1 MASVF
6 CIGVAVQD
14 FIYFV
19 DEMPRAAKK
28 YRARDFMTVGGGCAA
43 TAAVAVARLG
53 GDARLAARLG
63 DDLLAGLIVSEL
75 EGYGVDCTYLL
86 RFAGRRSPLS
96 SIFIDAAGER
106 LIMGF
111 RDKMMPA
118 TDDRLPDPLPPDVD
132 AVLVDTRWIQGG
144 VDMMRRAEAAE
155 KPRILDGEPPFKDCE
170 ELIALSTH
178 IIFSAHGLQE
188 LSGVQDFAEGMT
200 RISAMTG
207 AWLAVTDGANGIY
220 YLDDGQMIHVSV
232 PQVEVVD
239 TLGAGDT
246 WHGAFALALAEG
258 RPEVEAIAFAN
269 VAASLKCTR
278 RGGRA
283 GVPDRAAVDAY
294 MMEHPSS

>member
-6 CIGVAVQD
+6 CIGVATQD

-19 DEMPRAAKK
+19 DEMPRAAEK
-28 YRARDFMTVGGGCAA
+28 YRARDFITVGGGCAA

-53 GDARLAARLG
+53 GDVRLAARLG

-75 EGYGVDCTYLL
+75 EGYGVDCTCMR

-96 SIFIDAAGER
+96 SIFVDAAGER

-111 RDKMMPA
+111 RDRTMPA
-118 TDDRLPDPLPPDVD
+118 EDDSLPDPLPSDVD
-132 AVLVDTRWIQGG
+132 VVLADTRWVQGG
-144 VDMMRRAEAAE
+144 VDLMRCAEAAG
-155 KPRILDGEPPFKDCE
+155 KPRVLDGEPPFDGSQ

-178 IIFSAHGLQE
+178 IIFSAQGLQD
-188 LSGVQDFAEGMT
+188 LSGAADFAEGMK
-200 RISAMTG
+200 RVGAMTS
-207 AWLAVTDGANGIY
+207 AWLAVTDGAKGVY
-220 YLDDGQMIHVSV
+220 YLDGGQVIHAAA

-258 RPEVEAIAFAN
+258 RPEVEAIFFAN
-269 VAASLKCTR
+269 AAASLKCTR

-283 GVPDRAAVDAY
+283 GVPDRATVDAFL
-294 MMEHPSS
+294 MEHASS

>member
-19 DEMPRAAKK
+19 DEMPRTAKK
-28 YRARDFMTVGGGCAA
+28 YNALDFMTVGGGCAA

-53 GDARLAARLG
+53 GDVRLAARLG
-63 DDLLAGLIVSEL
+63 DDLLADLIVSEL
-75 EGYGVDCTYLL
+75 EGEGVDCAHM
-86 RFAGRRSPLS
+86 RRIAGRRSPLS
-96 SIFIDAAGER
+96 SIFVDAAGER

-111 RDKMMPA
+111 RDKTMP
-118 TDDRLPDPLPPDVD
+118 TGNDRLPDPLPRDVD
-132 AVLVDTRWIQGG
+132 VVLADTHWVQGG
-144 VDMMRRAEAAE
+144 VDLMRRAEAAR
-155 KPRILDGEPPFKDCE
+155 KPRILDGEPPFDGCQ

-178 IIFSAHGLQE
+178 IIFSVRGLQD
-188 LSGVQDFAEGMT
+188 LSGVRDFAEGMK
-200 RISAMTG
+200 RIGAMTG
-207 AWLAVTDGANGIY
+207 AWLAVTDGANGTY
-220 YLDDGQMIHVSV
+220 YLDGGQLSHVAA

-294 MMEHPSS
+294 LMQHASS

>member
-6 CIGVAVQD
+6 CIGVAAQD

-19 DEMPRAAKK
+19 DEMPRTAEK

-53 GDARLAARLG
+53 GDVRLAARLG
-63 DDLLAGLIVSEL
+63 DDLLADLIVSEL
-75 EGYGVDCTYLL
+75 EGYGVDCVYM
-86 RFAGRRSPLS
+86 RRIAGKRSPLS
-96 SIFIDAAGER
+96 SIFIDQAGER

-111 RDKMMPA
+111 RNKTMPA
-118 TDDRLPDPLPPDVD
+118 GDDKLPDPLPLDVD
-132 AVLVDTRWIQGG
+132 VVLADTRWIRGG
-144 VDMMRRAEAAE
+144 VDLMRRAEAAG
-155 KPRILDGEPPFKDCE
+155 KPRVLDGEPPFDGCQK
-170 ELIALSTH
+170 LIALSTH
-178 IIFSAHGLQE
+178 IIFSARGLQE
-188 LSGVQDFAEGMT
+188 LCGVEDIAEGMK
-200 RISAMTG
+200 RVGAMTD
-207 AWLAVTDGANGIY
+207 AWLAVTDGAKGVY
-220 YLDDGQMIHVSV
+220 YLDDAQVIHVAV

-258 RPEVEAIAFAN
+258 RPEIEAIVFAN

>member
-1 MASVF
+1 MASVL

-19 DEMPRAAKK
+19 DEMPRAAEK
-28 YRARDFMTVGGGCAA
+28 YNALDFMTVGGGCAA

-53 GDARLAARLG
+53 GDACLAARLG
-63 DDLLAGLIVSEL
+63 DDLLADLIVSEL
-75 EGYGVDCTYLL
+75 EGYGVDCTYML
-86 RFAGRRSPLS
+86 RFAGKRSPLS
-96 SIFIDAAGER
+96 SIFVDQAGER

-111 RDKMMPA
+111 RDRTMPA
-118 TDDRLPDPLPPDVD
+118 GGDRLSDPLPRDVD
-132 AVLVDTRWIQGG
+132 VVLADTHWVQGG
-144 VDMMRRAEAAE
+144 VDLMRCAEVAG
-155 KPRILDGEPPFKDCE
+155 KPRVLDGEPPFDGCQ

-178 IIFSAHGLQE
+178 IVFSAQGLRE
-188 LSGVQDFAEGMT
+188 LSGVRDFAEGMK
-200 RISAMTG
+200 RVGAMTG
-207 AWLAVTDGANGIY
+207 AWLAVTDGAKGVY

-258 RPEVEAIAFAN
+258 RLEVEAITFAN
-269 VAASLKCTR
+269 IAASLKCTC

-294 MMEHPSS
+294 IMGHAFA

>member
-19 DEMPRAAKK
+19 DEMPQAAEK

-53 GDARLAARLG
+53 GRARLAARLG
-63 DDLLAGLIVSEL
+63 DDLLAELIVSEL
-75 EGYGVDCTYLL
+75 QSYGVDCTYMR
-86 RFAGRRSPLS
+86 RFAGRRSAIS
-96 SIFIDAAGER
+96 SIFVDRAGER

-111 RDKMMPA
+111 RDRTMPA
-118 TDDRLPDPLPPDVD
+118 GDDRLPDPLPADVD
-132 AVLVDTRWIQGG
+132 VVLVDTRWIQGG
-144 VDMMRRAEAAE
+144 VDMMRRAKAAG
-155 KPRILDGEPPFKDCE
+155 KPRVLDGEPPFTGGE
-170 ELIALSTH
+170 ELITLASH
-178 IIFSAHGLQE
+178 IIFSANGLRE
-188 LSGVQDFAEGMT
+188 LSGHDDFAAGLR
-200 RISAMTG
+200 RIAETTG
-207 AWLAVTDGANGIY
+207 AWLAVTDGGNGVS
-220 YLDDGQMIHVSV
+220 YLDGGQIVHVAV

-258 RPEVEAIAFAN
+258 RPEAEAIVFAN

-283 GVPDRAAVDAY
+283 GVPDRAAVAAY
-294 MMEHPSS
+294 LGDHAPA